1 MPKIS
6 HLIIL
11 PPLVFFALA
20 GLFLFSINKGGQTE
34 NKSALIG
41 KAAPQLNE
49 NALEGY
55 PLLKNEMI
63 GQGGVVLINFWA
75 SWCPPCRA
83 EHPTLKELSDR
94 GIHLYGV
101 NFKDRPENAMR
112 FLEDYGNPFAA
123 ITADREGRT
132 GIDWGVAGLPETFIL
147 NGQGEILFRFAG
159 PLIEGNYD
167 NVFSPEL
174 EKALAAE

>member
-1 MPKIS
+1 MPKSLPLMFI
-6 HLIIL
+6 

-20 GLFLFSINKGGQTE
+20 GLFLFSMKNGGQTE

-41 KAAPQLNE
+41 KIAPQFKE
-49 NALEGY
+49 NPLEGY
-55 PLLKNEMI
+55 PLLQNEMI
-63 GQGGVVLINFWA
+63 GQGEVVLINFWA

-94 GIHLYGV
+94 GIRLYGV
-101 NFKDRPENAMR
+101 NFKDRPENAVR
-112 FLEDYGNPFAA
+112 FLEDDGNPFAA

-147 NGQGEILFRFAG
+147 SGEGEVLFRFAG
-159 PLIEGNYD
+159 PLIGGNYD
-167 NVFSPEL
+167 SIFLPEL